1 MEKTMKALRCAA
13 LLLAAAALLCAPP
26 AGAQEKPWT
35 KLRIATEGAFKPWNF
50 HEPGGK
56 LVGFE
61 IDLAEDLCR
70 RMRLECEVSAQ
81 SFDGMIPALNAGK
94 FDAIMAGMSVTP
106 KREEAIAF
114 SIPYG
119 STGQTFGVLKSSPL
133 AALPRKGEVFSL
145 ATSEA
150 EAVKAIEELKPLL
163 KGAVVG
169 VQGSSIAAAF
179 LDKYLKGVV
188 EVREYKT
195 TEQHDLDLFSG
206 RIDAVMAS
214 TAYLSTAAERP
225 AAEAMVI
232 AGPRFMGGILGK
244 GSAVGLRKSDP
255 ELKAKFDAAITAAV
269 ADGTIPRLSQRWF
282 GFDVTPR

>member
-1 MEKTMKALRCAA
+1 MYRFRSLVIALTGAA
-13 LLLAAAALLCAPP
+13 LVLSAA
-26 AGAQEKPWT
+26 AGAQEKQWS
-35 KLRIATEGAFKPWNF
+35 KVRIATEGAFKPWNF

-61 IDLAEDLCR
+61 IDLYQDLCR
-70 RMRLECEVSAQ
+70 RMKVECEIFAQ

-106 KREEAIAF
+106 KREEVVAF

-133 AALPRKGEVFSL
+133 ATLPHKGEVFSL
-145 ATSEA
+145 TTNEA
-150 EAVKAIEELKPLL
+150 DAVRTIEELKPSL
-163 KGAVVG
+163 KGKVVG

-195 TEQHDLDLFSG
+195 TEQHDLDLLSG
-206 RIDAVMAS
+206 RIDAVVAS
-214 TAYLSTAAERP
+214 AAYLSVAHDRPGAE
-225 AAEAMVI
+225 EMVV

-244 GSAVGLRKSDP
+244 GSAVAMRKSDP
-255 ELKAKFDAAITAAV
+255 ELKAKFDAAVSAAI
-269 ADGTIPRLSQRWF
+269 ADGTIPKLSQRWF